1 MPLLYI
7 IHYQYIR
14 ITNLDMRSQS
24 KKKYSCTCTMQ
35 YCLGFF
41 SRGQTAG
48 SHQSGVDSQDGI
60 DELLDSFIDP
70 PARFID
76 LDQRDVFSPDDD
88 QEIKGCTHYTCL
100 DIYR

>member
-1 MPLLYI
+1 MAMYAI
-7 IHYQYIR
+7 KYIR
-14 ITNLDMRSQS
+14 NTNLDMMSQS
-24 KKKYSCTCTMQ
+24 IRNSGSCTCTMQ
-35 YCLGFF
+35 YCLVF
-41 SRGQTAG
+41 SRAQTAG
-48 SHQSGVDSQDGI
+48 SHQSGVDTQDGI